1 MKLRLLPMLLCAF
14 FLIGAADAAELT
26 ILHTSEHH
34 GTVQPIEDGPYKGLG
49 GVARRAALIEKIRRE
64 AKNVLLVDSGDL
76 VIGTAMSSVFRGA
89 PDIAAMSLMRYD
101 AQALGN
107 HDFDFGL
114 AHLRELKTSARFPFL
129 CTNLKPKRPGI
140 CEPYVI
146 KSVGGL
152 RIGIIGLLGGKT
164 FPDFF
169 EASVVKELDARE
181 PLGAARDAVAALKGR
196 VDLIV
201 AVTHEET
208 EEDLALLESV
218 AGIDVIV
225 GGHTPGFDGF
235 IPRGGKAPIRG
246 RAVTTGPVFVKSHQQ
261 ARTLGRLDL
270 TIDRGIRSAEAV
282 NIPVDASIPEEPKVA
297 ALVADYARRL
307 ETETNRVVG
316 RTQVDLEGE
325 SEAVRTRETNF
336 GDLLAEMMR
345 KQTGADVAF
354 VNGGAIRGTIPAGQ
368 VTFKQVMRTL
378 PYNDSLVTVKLNG
391 AELRETLENS
401 VSRIPEAGR
410 FLQVAGLSFVFDAA
424 APAGARVK
432 DIRVGGA
439 PVNTERDYAVA
450 VNSFVANGGDGFA
463 LFPQAR
469 GRAEH
474 QTMLR
479 DLLAKALE
487 SAPVDIRTD
496 GRIRAEGAATPPGDP
511 HAHH

>member
-1 MKLRLLPMLLCAF
+1 MKLRLLLALLCASVLF
-14 FLIGAADAAELT
+14 GAANAAELT
-26 ILHTSEHH
+26 VLHTSEHH

-64 AKNVLLVDSGDL
+64 AKNILLVDSGDL

-114 AHLRELKTSARFPFL
+114 AHLRELKKSARFPFL
-129 CTNLKPKRPGI
+129 CTNMKPKLPGV
-140 CEPYVI
+140 CEPYAI
-146 KSVGGL
+146 KTVGGL
-152 RIGIIGLLGGKT
+152 RIGVLGLLGGKT

-169 EASVVKELDARE
+169 EANVAKELDARE
-181 PLGAARDAVAALKGR
+181 PLGAARAAVAALKGR

-218 AGIDVIV
+218 DGIDVIV

-235 IPRGGKAPIRG
+235 IARGGKDPIRG
-246 RAVTTGPVFVKSHQQ
+246 RAATTGPVFVKSHQQ

-282 NIPVDASIPEEPKVA
+282 NIPVDSSLPEEPKVA

-307 ETETNRVVG
+307 EGETNRVMG
-316 RTQVDLEGE
+316 RTQVDLEGD

-354 VNGGAIRGTIPAGQ
+354 VNGGAIRGTIPAGE
-368 VTFKQVMRTL
+368 VTFKQVMRSL
-378 PYNDSLVTVKLNG
+378 PYNDSLVTVKLTG
-391 AELRETLENS
+391 AELRRALENS

-410 FLQVAGLSFVFDAA
+410 FLQVDGVSFVFDAA

-432 DIRVGGA
+432 EVRVGGA
-439 PVNTERDYAVA
+439 PLNTERDYTVA
-450 VNSFVANGGDGFA
+450 VNSFVAAGGDGYSM
-463 LFPQAR
+463 FPQAR

-474 QTMLR
+474 QTTLR
-479 DLLAKALE
+479 DFLVKALE
-487 SAPVDIRTD
+487 SAPVDVRAD
-496 GRIRAEGAATPPGDP
+496 GRIRAEGAAAPPGDP

>member
-1 MKLRLLPMLLCAF
+1 MTLRLLSPFLCAF
-14 FLIGAADAAELT
+14 FLIGAANAAELT

-34 GTVQPIEDGPYKGLG
+34 GTVQPIEEGPYKGLG
-49 GVARRAALIEKIRRE
+49 GVPRRAALIEKIRKE

-114 AHLRELKTSARFPFL
+114 DHLRELKKSARFPFL
-129 CTNLKPKRPGI
+129 CTNMKPKRSGI
-140 CEPYVI
+140 CEPYAI
-146 KSVGGL
+146 KNVGGL

-181 PLGAARDAVAALKGR
+181 PVGAARAAVAALKGR

-218 AGIDVIV
+218 DGINVIV

-235 IPRGGKAPIRG
+235 IARGGKDPIRG
-246 RAVTTGPVFVKSHQQ
+246 RAATTGPVFVKSHQQ

-270 TIDRGIRSAEAV
+270 TVDRGIRSAEAV
-282 NIPVDASIPEEPKVA
+282 NIPIDASLPEEPKVA

-307 ETETNRVVG
+307 EGETNRVMG

-336 GDLLAEMMR
+336 GDLLADMML
-345 KQTGADVAF
+345 KQTGAEVAF
-354 VNGGAIRGTIPAGQ
+354 VNGGAIRGTIPAGP

-378 PYNDSLVTVKLNG
+378 PYNDSLVTVRLTG
-391 AELRETLENS
+391 AELRKALENS
-401 VSRIPEAGR
+401 VSRMPETGR

-424 APAGARVK
+424 APPGARVK
-432 DIRVGGA
+432 QIHVGGA
-439 PVNTERDYAVA
+439 PLNSERDYTVA
-450 VNSFVANGGDGFA
+450 VNSFVAAGGDGFSM
-463 LFPQAR
+463 FPQAR
-469 GRAEH
+469 GRTEH

-487 SAPVDIRTD
+487 SEPVDVRTD
-496 GRIRAEGAATPPGDP
+496 GRIRVEGAAPREP
-511 HAHH
+511 HAHP